1 MIILIIRTGLNIAD
15 TYPLIRHGEYKILSD
30 IEYIFKYLKNSFPIV
45 KEDLFDPI
53 VKDNYERIMKY
64 HKTLLKPNCDLL
76 ISYCLSNK
84 VDEDTKK
91 KEVQRLEQKLK
102 NMENMLNENK
112 SEYFSG
118 SD

>member
-1 MIILIIRTGLNIAD
+1 VNIAD
-15 TYPLIRHGEYKILSD
+15 TYPMIRHGEYKIFSD
-30 IEYIFKYLKNSFPIV
+30 IEYIFKYLKNSFSIV

-76 ISYCLSNK
+76 ISYCLKNK
-84 VDEDTKK
+84 VDEETKK

-102 NMENMLNENK
+102 NMENMLSESK

-118 SD
+118 TD